1 MLKRAGGLDFIYV
14 PYPGGG
20 PTINALLGNHIIAV
34 LAEYAPL
41 AGHINAGKFRTVA
54 VTSKARVAWLPDIPT
69 VAETYKDF
77 EVDFWWG
84 LFSPAK
90 TPQATV
96 NQLTQWFTAA
106 LAAPELKARLAALGF
121 FPSSTCGAD
130 FAALL
135 RKQYDQYGRVIGEAK
150 IRVD

>member
-1 MLKRAGGLDFIYV
+1 S
-14 PYPGGG
+14 
-20 PTINALLGNHIIAV
+20 LGNHITAV

-41 AGHINAGKFRTVA
+41 AGHIKAGKFRAIA
-54 VTSKARVAWLPDIPT
+54 VTSKERVAWLADVPT

-90 TPQATV
+90 TPPTIV

-106 LAAPELKARLAALGF
+106 LAAPELKAKLAALGF
-121 FPSSTCGAD
+121 FASGICGAD

-135 RKQYDQYGRVIGEAK
+135 RKQYEQYGRVIGEAK
-150 IRVD
+150 IRVN